1 MFRDFWQPAA
11 VMLLLVAGVFTSA
24 AWALAILGGI
34 AVIIKDAYVR
44 IQEEDYA
51 LDYIAFLALA
61 VSLATEHF
69 GAGAIVA
76 LMFVGGKALEEY
88 ASRRAEGS
96 LRELIERIPKTALV
110 KGQDGTERQMPLSD
124 ITHGTIIVIKHG
136 ELIPLD
142 GTLVSPAALL
152 NEANLTGEAMP
163 QGRRTGAHIK
173 SGCVNAGEAF
183 EMSVVGTLETSTY
196 MRIVELVR
204 EARNR
209 PARIVRLAERANM
222 PFTIA
227 TLAISALAFALS
239 GDIERVLAVLVIA
252 TPCPLIIAAPVA
264 FIGGLS
270 HAARHRIIVK
280 TPAALEALTQAKTI
294 FFDKTGTLTLGNPT
308 LVETVML
315 DHAYDATHVL
325 ALAAAIEYHSI
336 HPLARAMSA
345 AREAARLPII
355 VARDVRET
363 VGQGIAGVVNEQRY
377 TITAAKPDGKGGIL
391 LAFSD
396 GTHDIAHFR
405 FEDVLKDDAGLFLKW
420 IESQGVH
427 VEILTGDSPENA
439 ERALG
444 HFGIPI
450 RAKTTPQ
457 DKAAAIARARA
468 FGPVIM
474 VGDGLNDAPALA
486 HADVGIVFSGTE
498 NSAAIDAAAI
508 AILGRDLGLIRELLE
523 DARHTTKIAQESIW
537 GGIILSVTGMLF
549 AAFGHITPVV
559 GALLQE
565 LIDVTVI
572 LNALRAAVVDEYRPM
587 TGTEDQ

>member
-1 MFRDFWQPAA
+1 
-11 VMLLLVAGVFTSA
+11 
-24 AWALAILGGI
+24 
-34 AVIIKDAYVR
+34 
-44 IQEEDYA
+44 
-51 LDYIAFLALA
+51 
-61 VSLATEHF
+61 
-69 GAGAIVA
+69 
-76 LMFVGGKALEEY
+76 
-88 ASRRAEGS
+88 
-96 LRELIERIPKTALV
+96 
-110 KGQDGTERQMPLSD
+110 
-124 ITHGTIIVIKHG
+124 
-136 ELIPLD
+136 
-142 GTLVSPAALL
+142 
-152 NEANLTGEAMP
+152 
-163 QGRRTGAHIK
+163 
-173 SGCVNAGEAF
+173 
-183 EMSVVGTLETSTY
+183 MSFDH
-196 MRIVELVR
+196 
-204 EARNR
+204 R
-209 PARIVRLAERANM
+209 P
-222 PFTIA
+222 
-227 TLAISALAFALS
+227 
-239 GDIERVLAVLVIA
+239 
-252 TPCPLIIAAPVA
+252 APVA

-294 FFDKTGTLTLGNPT
+294 FFDKTGTLTLGNPA
-308 LVETVML
+308 LVETVVL
-315 DHAYDATHVL
+315 DHAYDMARALT
-325 ALAAAIEYHSI
+325 LAAAIEYHSI
-336 HPLARAMSA
+336 HPLARALSV
-345 AREAARLPII
+345 AREAARLPIA

-396 GTHDIAHFR
+396 GAHDIAHFR
-405 FEDVLKDDAGLFLKW
+405 FEDVLKDDTGVFLKW
-420 IESQGVH
+420 IESQGMH

-523 DARHTTKIAQESIW
+523 DARHTTQIAQESIW

-559 GALLQE
+559 GALVQE

-572 LNALRAAVVDEYRPM
+572 LNALRAAVADEYRPM
-587 TGTEDQ
+587 TGTDGT